1 MTGRSIPTLLVALVL
16 LGTSAC
22 AAGSTDEPTASA
34 SPRAHRTIVVPT
46 PDPPPRGVH
55 LSFIQQRFDEG
66 TDRAQVRVVNGN
78 LLPVHVKSVGV
89 DWAGYPLRLHAADY
103 DVPGQLTVDLRYV
116 LPRADCSPAAGAAPI
131 RAVAVT
137 RARTIRQP
145 MPPDGARFLHRLW
158 RTECNARKIQ
168 RATDVRYSDRWT
180 VEGTGLHSV
189 LHGFID
195 IRRRQGTEDVSVDQ
209 VQGSVLFE
217 MDLPGETTMAGDEDR
232 AAVPV
237 DFSYGRCDEHA
248 RSQSTQ
254 SFVFRIWLR
263 LGDGEPLAQVVQPTK
278 EQQRRLLR
286 FLDSACG
293 DITHH

>member
-1 MTGRSIPTLLVALVL
+1 
-16 LGTSAC
+16 
-22 AAGSTDEPTASA
+22 
-34 SPRAHRTIVVPT
+34 
-46 PDPPPRGVH
+46 
-55 LSFIQQRFDEG
+55 
-66 TDRAQVRVVNGN
+66 
-78 LLPVHVKSVGV
+78 
-89 DWAGYPLRLHAADY
+89 
-103 DVPGQLTVDLRYV
+103 
-116 LPRADCSPAAGAAPI
+116 
-131 RAVAVT
+131 
-137 RARTIRQP
+137 
-145 MPPDGARFLHRLW
+145 MPPDGSRFLHRLW
-158 RTECNARKIQ
+158 RTECNARKLK
-168 RATDVRYSDRWT
+168 RAADVRYSDRWT

-195 IRRRQGTEDVSVDQ
+195 LRRRHGTEDVSVDQ

-263 LGDGEPLAQVVQPTK
+263 LGDGEPLAQVVQPTE

>member
-1 MTGRSIPTLLVALVL
+1 MSGRSIPALLVALLL
-16 LGTSAC
+16 LGTTAC
-22 AAGSTDEPTASA
+22 AAGSSDDPAASA
-34 SPRAHRTIVVPT
+34 SPKAHRTIVVPT

-66 TDRAQVRVVNGN
+66 TDRAQVRVINGTQH
-78 LLPVHVKSVGV
+78 PVHVRSVGV
-89 DWAGYPLRLHAADY
+89 DWDGYPLRLHRVDY

-116 LPRADCSPAAGAAPI
+116 LPRADCAPAAGAAPI
-131 RAVAVT
+131 HAVAVT

-145 MPPDGARFLHRLW
+145 MAPDGARFLHRLW
-158 RTECNARKIQ
+158 RSECNARKVQ
-168 RATDVRYSDRWT
+168 RATDVRYADRWK

-195 IRRRQGTEDVSVDQ
+195 LRRRQGTETVTVDQ

-217 MDLPGETTMAGDEDR
+217 MDLPGATTMAGDQNR

-263 LGDGEPLAQVVQPTK
+263 LGDGEPLAQVVQPSK
-278 EQQRRLLR
+278 SQQKRLLR
-286 FLDSACG
+286 FLDFACG

>member
-1 MTGRSIPTLLVALVL
+1 VTGRSIPTLLVALVL

-103 DVPGQLTVDLRYV
+103 DVPAQLTVDLRYV

-168 RATDVRYSDRWT
+168 RATDVRYSDRWR
-180 VEGTGLHSV
+180 VEGTGLRSV

-195 IRRRQGTEDVSVDQ
+195 LRRRQGAEDVSVDQ